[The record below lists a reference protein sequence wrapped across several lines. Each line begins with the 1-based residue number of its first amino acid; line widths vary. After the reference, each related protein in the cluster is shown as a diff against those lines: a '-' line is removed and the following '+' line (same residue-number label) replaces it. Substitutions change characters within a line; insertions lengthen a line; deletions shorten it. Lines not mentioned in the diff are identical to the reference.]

1 MYADRY
7 CIWDLMRFA
16 AVTYGANL
24 RAEFR
29 FGGGD
34 DRMTGQGEE
43 VEWVS

>member
-1 MYADRY
+1 
-7 CIWDLMRFA
+7 MRFA
-16 AVTYGANL
+16 AITYGPDGENL

-43 VEWVS
+43 VEWVP